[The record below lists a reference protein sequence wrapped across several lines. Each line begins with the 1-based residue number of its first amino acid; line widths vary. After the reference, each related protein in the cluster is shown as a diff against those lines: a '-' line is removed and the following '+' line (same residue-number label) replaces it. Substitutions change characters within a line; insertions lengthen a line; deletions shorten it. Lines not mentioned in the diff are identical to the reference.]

1 MGMILKNVTNDVY
14 TFENEYGKTF
24 EFTWEEVRSIATA
37 LMIEYLKQDVGETVD
52 NLIEDE
58 EINPAKLNGLTVDQF
73 KEKVINVLSYG
84 TIQEL
89 SEPNMDLIW
98 NTCMDE
104 ARELAQKEG

>member
-24 EFTWEEVRSIATA
+24 EFTCEEVRSIATA

-73 KEKVINVLSYG
+73 KEKVIDVLSYG

-104 ARELAQKEG
+104 ARELARKEG

>member
-1 MGMILKNVTNDVY
+1 MILKNVTNDVY

-37 LMIEYLKQDVGETVD
+37 LMIEYLKQDVSETVD

-58 EINPAKLNGLTVDQF
+58 EINPAKLNELTVDQF
-73 KEKVINVLSYG
+73 KEKVVDVLSYG

-98 NTCMDE
+98 NTCMDK

>member
-1 MGMILKNVTNDVY
+1 MILKNVTNDVY

-37 LMIEYLKQDVGETVD
+37 LMMEYLKQDVSETID

-73 KEKVINVLSYG
+73 KEKVVDVLSYG

-104 ARELAQKEG
+104 ARELARKEG

>member
-37 LMIEYLKQDVGETVD
+37 LMIEYLKQDVSETVD

-73 KEKVINVLSYG
+73 KEKVIDVLSYG

-104 ARELAQKEG
+104 ARELARKEG

>member
-73 KEKVINVLSYG
+73 KEKVIDVLSYG

-104 ARELAQKEG
+104 ARELARKEG